1 MSRLVFWHLTLIFDH
16 VTLNRNHLLSRTNQC
31 TKLSKYQAKYSLN
44 IEQAIQMSE
53 IQQCDSD
60 LSPHHSKNVHASNN
74 PQNVQ
79 SQSLSTGNSLSPHL
93 NPSHSHVCI
102 NPSYIFSITKREIH
116 ILIYPCSKHAYIQ
129 QKEDNSFKF
138 ILCLK
143 HLKFISWQQLYIYLL
158 KKCLWKECLGPHLY
172 CTTLYWYSTWYP
184 HMVNSYCSSSFF
196 QCFEFT
202 LWKTKKTKK
211 CYFTIKVKINLK
223 VISVIYSTGITG
235 MSHLYRS

>member
-158 KKCLWKECLGPHLY
+158 KNVNGKNALVHTNIAQHCTGTVRDTRIWLTVIVVHLFSNA
-172 CTTLYWYSTWYP
+172 L
-184 HMVNSYCSSSFF
+184 
-196 QCFEFT
+196 
-202 LWKTKKTKK
+202 
-211 CYFTIKVKINLK
+211 NLLSGK
-223 VISVIYSTGITG
+223 QRKQRNVTSR
-235 MSHLYRS
+235 LK